1 MTAFHSLLQVA
12 PPDVGPT
19 DTELVLRVRQGDLDA
34 YGDLMRRYRPR
45 FGRYVLHLL
54 GDEDAAEE
62 ALQDAFVRAYQSLS
76 QCRHPERFAA
86 WVFRIIVNQCRT
98 IAAQRGR
105 HHARL
110 AAPDAAD
117 QLSVDHPADADA
129 WRDEIGR
136 ALARLVPEQ
145 REAFLLKYA
154 EGLSYDE
161 MADLTGAGTSAL
173 KMRVKRACERLRELL
188 EGVYRG

>member
-1 MTAFHSLLQVA
+1 MTVSDSLLEVTA
-12 PPDVGPT
+12 SDA
-19 DTELVLRVRQGDLDA
+19 ELVLRVRQGDLEA

-45 FGRYVLHLL
+45 FGRYVVHLL

-62 ALQDAFVRAYQSLS
+62 ALQDAFVRAYQSLD

-98 IAAQRGR
+98 LATQRSR
-105 HHARL
+105 YHARL
-110 AAPDAAD
+110 AGADAVERV
-117 QLSVDHPADADA
+117 SVDHPAEAVA
-129 WRDEIGR
+129 WRDEIAR

-154 EGLSYDE
+154 EGLSYEE
-161 MADLTGAGTSAL
+161 MEGLTGAGTSAL

-188 EGVYRG
+188 QGVYDG